1 MDIYKFSDIVY
12 KMIIKYLQLTV
23 NSFLRFNLLFFF
35 ALLFDNSQPVK
46 HFTGRIYIKYM
57 ISHVNLY
64 NLFHNLKSFLFM
76 QVFNMRIDTI
86 FSTFQLPA
94 QKNILSAMHLQASQR
109 FLVLLNLRYEKKSP
123 LPERQRAITDFSSHV
138 FSRFQM
144 TQNLLDAETAQQIK
158 YFSKR
163 PFVFPENMI

>member
-1 MDIYKFSDIVY
+1 
-12 KMIIKYLQLTV
+12 
-23 NSFLRFNLLFFF
+23 
-35 ALLFDNSQPVK
+35 
-46 HFTGRIYIKYM
+46 
-57 ISHVNLY
+57 
-64 NLFHNLKSFLFM
+64 M
-76 QVFNMRIDTI
+76 QAFNMRIDTI

-123 LPERQRAITDFSSHV
+123 LPEHQRAIIDFSSHA

-163 PFVFPENMI
+163 PFLGKYDIILSNIKKKGKTNMQLDKENIKKSDGSSHSQFSYIWVSRTCTQSSVLSEFCLAFSFRSSLALESLLSSIFQ